1 MYCDRM
7 RAKHKGGISMQEIP
21 QVLQDVISMTNNG
34 DSTGFVD
41 LFDATTGVID
51 DWGNKYVGSKQI
63 ASWNQTDNIG
73 KKSQFTL
80 VDATQESSNQ
90 WLLHL
95 AVAGNGFNGT
105 SPFQFVLNDAGKIAS
120 MQIVPD

>member
-1 MYCDRM
+1 M
-7 RAKHKGGISMQEIP
+7 REIP
-21 QVLQDVISMTNNG
+21 QVLQDLISMTNSG

-51 DWGNKYVGSKQI
+51 DWGNEYFGSKQI

-80 VDATQESSNQ
+80 VDAAQESSNQ

-105 SPFQFVLNDAGKIAS
+105 SPFRFVLNDAGKIVS